1 MADKIPMTPAGN
13 AHLRAEL
20 LRLKDVERPRIS
32 KAIGVARE
40 HGDLRE
46 NAEYHAAKEEQGM
59 IEAKIRDYEAA
70 LSRAEIID
78 PSKLSGPRV
87 KFGARVKLVNADTD
101 EEVNYQIVGP
111 YEADI
116 EKGLISVS
124 APLARAL
131 VGKEI
136 GDEVT
141 INRPDGSKRS
151 YEILDV
157 SYGLRARLP

>member
-1 MADKIPMTPAGN
+1 MSEKIPMTPAGN
-13 AHLRAEL
+13 ARLREEL
-20 LRLKDVERPRIS
+20 QRLKEVERPRIS
-32 KAIGVARE
+32 KAIGEARE

-78 PSKLSGPRV
+78 PSKLSGPRIA
-87 KFGARVKLVNADTD
+87 FGAKVRLVNADTE
-101 EEVNYQIVGP
+101 EEVLYQIVGP
-111 YEADI
+111 YEADL

-131 VGKEI
+131 VGKEV

-141 INRPDGSKRS
+141 LHCPDGSKRN

>member
-1 MADKIPMTPAGN
+1 MSDKIPMTPAGN
-13 AHLRAEL
+13 VRLREEL
-20 LRLKDVERPRIS
+20 QRLKEVERPRIS

-59 IEAKIRDYEAA
+59 VEAKIRDYEAA
-70 LSRAEIID
+70 LSRAEVID

-87 KFGARVKLVNADTD
+87 KFGAKVKLVNADTE
-101 EEVNYQIVGP
+101 EEVLYQIVGP
-111 YEADI
+111 YEADLQ
-116 EKGLISVS
+116 KGLISVS

-131 VGKEI
+131 VGKEE

-141 INRPDGSKRS
+141 IQRPDGTKRN
-151 YEILDV
+151 YEILEV
-157 SYGLRARLP
+157 TYG